1 MADDN
6 TGLPGEEGTGA
17 ASEVAAS
24 GDRSEADSRGD
35 VVGQAAMATAA
46 GDGSGADTP
55 SLKSSF
61 TPGQPA
67 STQSKILV
75 VLFATTLIVG
85 GIYVASPDD
94 DNDTLSLER
103 EGFDEEVNRNMD
115 LGYKSPFLSPG
126 INEPEIRP
134 SGEVRFAAASP
145 VIGVSVGESHRAY
158 PMVTLLGSFTRTGE
172 NGSIVNDTLGGKL
185 ITVTND
191 GDSQLVRV
199 FQLAEG
205 SRRKT
210 IGLILM
216 GMGDGGGMNLTFDTE
231 TTFPQNR
238 KEIPELEDHPF
249 KKATLAEWLA
259 EHPKTD
265 VYVGEFVTADLQME
279 SSLPYMTPD
288 ERVKADGILAE
299 RNRKRKNLSPT
310 RKKRRGAKSR
320 SAKKTTD
327 KKAKRDQPVEKKP
340 AEKKPAEKKPAE
352 KKPAEKKPA
361 EKKPAGAAS
370 GNSGSESV
378 SRVNR

>member
-6 TGLPGEEGTGA
+6 AELPGEGESGDSSEMASSEERPGA
-17 ASEVAAS
+17 ESVDGDAGQDATVAA
-24 GDRSEADSRGD
+24 
-35 VVGQAAMATAA
+35 A
-46 GDGSGADTP
+46 GNSNPDAP

-94 DNDTLSLER
+94 NSDNLSHER
-103 EGFDEEVNRNMD
+103 EGFDEDVNRNMD

-126 INEPEIRP
+126 INKPEVRP
-134 SGEVRFAAASP
+134 SGDVRFAAASP

-158 PMVTLLGSFTRTGE
+158 PMITLLGSFTTNGE

-238 KEIPELEDHPF
+238 KEIPDLTDHPF

-259 EHPKTD
+259 EHPDTD

-288 ERVKADGILAE
+288 ERLKADGILAE

-310 RKKRRGAKSR
+310 RKKRRGSKSGSSEKRPGKTAK
-320 SAKKTTD
+320 
-327 KKAKRDQPVEKKP
+327 PEKP

-352 KKPAEKKPA
+352 KKPAEKKPTGKA
-361 EKKPAGAAS
+361 AGGS
-370 GNSGSESV
+370 SGSESP

>member
-6 TGLPGEEGTGA
+6 AELPPDSSSPASSEMASSEERSDA
-17 ASEVAAS
+17 ESVE
-24 GDRSEADSRGD
+24 GDA
-35 VVGQAAMATAA
+35 GQDATAA
-46 GDGSGADTP
+46 AAGSSESAAP

-75 VLFATTLIVG
+75 DLFATTLLVG

-94 DNDTLSLER
+94 NSDNLSHER
-103 EGFDEEVNRNMD
+103 EGFDEDVNRNMD

-126 INEPEIRP
+126 INKPEVRP

-158 PMVTLLGSFTRTGE
+158 PMVTLLGSFTTTGE

-185 ITVTND
+185 LTVTND

-238 KEIPELEDHPF
+238 KEIPDLTDHPF

-259 EHPKTD
+259 EHPDTD

-288 ERVKADGILAE
+288 ERLKADGILAE

-310 RKKRRGAKSR
+310 RKNRRGSKSGSSEKKPGKTAKPDVP
-320 SAKKTTD
+320 AKKTPA
-327 KKAKRDQPVEKKP
+327 KKTPG
-340 AEKKPAEKKPAE
+340 
-352 KKPAEKKPA
+352 
-361 EKKPAGAAS
+361 EKKPAGKAAGGS
-370 GNSGSESV
+370 SASESP